1 MGMKLSLIL
10 GGLLVLTIASSA
22 WYIDYQADQISTLK
36 GNQIV
41 LETQI
46 EEQNASIDRYLEQQK
61 AQEQQLNQLE
71 QEKRQAMENVN
82 RLRKTF
88 SNLDLDESA
97 LANPADLQVRINKGS
112 ARVMAELEKITNP
125 DQFNAQSNTN

>member
-1 MGMKLSLIL
+1 MGMNLSLVL
-10 GGLLVLTIASSA
+10 GGLLIVSVAGSA

-46 EEQNASIDRYLEQQK
+46 QEQNEAIERHLKQAKQQ
-61 AQEQQLNQLE
+61 QEQMNTLAAENR
-71 QEKRQAMENVN
+71 KAMESVN
-82 RLRKTF
+82 KLRKTF

-97 LANPADLQVRINKGS
+97 LANPEDLQRRINRGS
-112 ARVMAELEKITNP
+112 ERVMQELEKLSDPT
-125 DQFNAQSNTN
+125 QFDEAPSSS

>member
-1 MGMKLSLIL
+1 MNLSVVL
-10 GGLLVLTIASSA
+10 GGLLVVTIASSA

-46 EEQNASIDRYLEQQK
+46 EEQNASIERYLQQQK
-61 AQEQQLNQLE
+61 AQEEQLNLLE
-71 QEKRQAMENVN
+71 EERRKAMQDVN

-88 SNLDLDESA
+88 ANLDLDQEA
-97 LANPADLQVRINKGS
+97 LADPVDLQNRINKGS
-112 ARVMAELEKITNP
+112 LRVLTTLEKITDP
-125 DQFNAQSNTN
+125 EQFNEKSSNN

>member
-1 MGMKLSLIL
+1 MNLSVVL
-10 GGLLVLTIASSA
+10 GGLLVVTIASTA

-46 EEQNASIDRYLEQQK
+46 EEQNASIERYLQQQK
-61 AQEQQLNQLE
+61 AQEEQLNLLE
-71 QEKRQAMENVN
+71 AERRKAMQDVN

-88 SNLDLDESA
+88 ANLDLDQEA
-97 LANPADLQVRINKGS
+97 LADPVDLQNRINKGS
-112 ARVMAELEKITNP
+112 LRVLTTLEKLTDP
-125 DQFNAQSNTN
+125 EQFNEKSSSN

>member
-1 MGMKLSLIL
+1 MNLSVVL
-10 GGLLVLTIASSA
+10 GGLLVVTIASSA

-46 EEQNASIDRYLEQQK
+46 EEQNASIERYLEQQK
-61 AQEQQLNQLE
+61 AQEEQLKLLE
-71 QEKRQAMENVN
+71 EERRKAMQDVN

-88 SNLDLDESA
+88 ANLDLDQEA
-97 LANPADLQVRINKGS
+97 LADPVDLQNRINKGS
-112 ARVMAELEKITNP
+112 LRVLTTLEKITDP
-125 DQFNAQSNTN
+125 EQFNEKSSNN

>member
-1 MGMKLSLIL
+1 MKLSLIL

>member
-1 MGMKLSLIL
+1 MNLSVVL
-10 GGLLVLTIASSA
+10 GGLLLVTIASTA

-46 EEQNASIDRYLEQQK
+46 EEQNASIERYLQQQK
-61 AQEQQLNQLE
+61 AQEEQLNLLE
-71 QEKRQAMENVN
+71 EERRKAMQDVN

-88 SNLDLDESA
+88 ANLDLDQEA
-97 LANPADLQVRINKGS
+97 LADPVDLQNRINKGS
-112 ARVMAELEKITNP
+112 LRVLTTLEKITDP
-125 DQFNAQSNTN
+125 EQFNEKSSNN

>member
-97 LANPADLQVRINKGS
+97 LANPVDLQARINKGS

-125 DQFNAQSNTN
+125 EQFNAKSNTN

>member
-1 MGMKLSLIL
+1 MIVSVAG
-10 GGLLVLTIASSA
+10 SA

-46 EEQNASIDRYLEQQK
+46 QEQNEAIERHLKQAKQQ
-61 AQEQQLNQLE
+61 QEHMNTLAAENR
-71 QEKRQAMENVN
+71 KAMESVN
-82 RLRKTF
+82 KLRKTF

-97 LANPADLQVRINKGS
+97 LANPEDMQRRINRGS
-112 ARVMAELEKITNP
+112 ARVMEELEKLSNP
-125 DQFNAQSNTN
+125 NQFDEQDTSS

>member
-1 MGMKLSLIL
+1 MGIKLSLVL
-10 GGLLVLTIASSA
+10 GGLLIVSVAGSA

-46 EEQNASIDRYLEQQK
+46 QEQNEAIERHLKQAKQQ
-61 AQEQQLNQLE
+61 
-71 QEKRQAMENVN
+71 QEKMNTLAAENRKAMESVN
-82 RLRKTF
+82 KLRKTF

-97 LANPADLQVRINKGS
+97 LANPEDMQRRINRGS
-112 ARVMAELEKITNP
+112 ARVMEELEKLSNP
-125 DQFNAQSNTN
+125 NQFDEQDTSS

>member
-1 MGMKLSLIL
+1 MGIKLSLVL
-10 GGLLVLTIASSA
+10 GGLLIVSVAGSA

-46 EEQNASIDRYLEQQK
+46 QEQNEAIERHLKQAKQQ
-61 AQEQQLNQLE
+61 QEQMNTLAAENR
-71 QEKRQAMENVN
+71 KAMESVN
-82 RLRKTF
+82 KLRKTF

-97 LANPADLQVRINKGS
+97 LANPEDMQRRINRGS
-112 ARVMAELEKITNP
+112 ARVMEELEKLSNP
-125 DQFNAQSNTN
+125 NQFDEQDTSS

>member
-1 MGMKLSLIL
+1 MKLSLIL

-61 AQEQQLNQLE
+61 AQEQQLNQE
-71 QEKRQAMENVN
+71 
-82 RLRKTF
+82 
-88 SNLDLDESA
+88 
-97 LANPADLQVRINKGS
+97 
-112 ARVMAELEKITNP
+112 
-125 DQFNAQSNTN
+125 QFNAKSNTN

>member
-1 MGMKLSLIL
+1 MGIKLSLVL
-10 GGLLVLTIASSA
+10 GGLLIVSVAGSA

-46 EEQNASIDRYLEQQK
+46 QEQNEAIERHLKQAKKQ
-61 AQEQQLNQLE
+61 QEQMNTLAAENR
-71 QEKRQAMENVN
+71 KAMESVN
-82 RLRKTF
+82 KLRKTF

-97 LANPADLQVRINKGS
+97 LANPEDMQRRINRGS
-112 ARVMAELEKITNP
+112 ARVMEELEKLSNP
-125 DQFNAQSNTN
+125 NQFDEQDTSS

>member
-1 MGMKLSLIL
+1 MKLSLIL

-88 SNLDLDESA
+88 SNLDLDEST
-97 LANPADLQVRINKGS
+97 LANPADLQARINKGS
-112 ARVMAELEKITNP
+112 ARVMTELEKITNP
-125 DQFNAQSNTN
+125 EQFNAQSNTN

>member
-1 MGMKLSLIL
+1 MGINLSVVL
-10 GGLLVLTIASSA
+10 GGLLLLTIASTA

-46 EEQNASIDRYLEQQK
+46 EEQNASIERYLQQQK
-61 AQEQQLNQLE
+61 AQEEQLNLLE
-71 QEKRQAMENVN
+71 AERRKAMQDVN

-88 SNLDLDESA
+88 ANLDLDQEA
-97 LANPADLQVRINKGS
+97 LADPVDLQNRINKGS
-112 ARVMAELEKITNP
+112 LRVLTTLEKLTDP
-125 DQFNAQSNTN
+125 EQFNEKSSNN